1 MTHPHKQQTTTMPI
15 RIITILTLL
24 LLAIHPSHAQKAKA
38 KDLGLSVKWA
48 DRNVGATAPNH
59 YGDYYAWGE
68 TKPKRHYGK
77 YSTYKHYGPLHISKY
92 NYVPLKNSVIDNL
105 LELQSADDVATRR
118 MGSAWRTPTLQEYQ
132 ELQQKCTFT
141 PAIYRGTH
149 GFWVKNRTA
158 PSDSIFLPMT
168 GYKDYG
174 NYRFYPGV
182 QGNYWTSTLIGDEIK
197 DDSLMN
203 ANMTTYVRM
212 AKNVTIT
219 TSGTLSID
227 LMDRRNG
234 CTVRA
239 VRKK

>member
-1 MTHPHKQQTTTMPI
+1 MPI

-24 LLAIHPSHAQKAKA
+24 LLAVHPSHAQKAKA

-48 DRNVGATAPNH
+48 DRNVGATAPNE

-68 TKPKRHYGK
+68 TKSKHYYGS
-77 YSTYKHYGPLHISKY
+77 YSIYKHYGPKHYSKY
-92 NYVPLKNSVIDNL
+92 NYVPYEHSVIDNL
-105 LELQSADDVATRR
+105 LELQPADDAATRR
-118 MGSAWRTPTLQEYQ
+118 MGSAWRTPTLQEYE

-141 PAIYRGTH
+141 LATYRGTH

-174 NYRFYPGV
+174 NYRFSPGV

-203 ANMTTYVRM
+203 AKMTDFVLQ
-212 AKNVTIT
+212 AKCAKIT
-219 TSGTLSID
+219 NEGTLSID

-234 CTVRA
+234 CAIRA
-239 VRKK
+239 VRKN